1 MPEVVIPYKP
11 RRLQKFLHNQIPKNR
26 FNVIIAHRRSGKT
39 VLCINH
45 LIRAALTNPQPN
57 PRYAFI
63 APTFKQGKSTAWDY
77 IKNYC
82 RNIPYIKF
90 NESELRCDFPN
101 GSRVTILGAENDQAL
116 RGIFLDGCVFDET
129 QNISPV
135 LFPEI
140 IRPALADRKGWC
152 IFIGTPKGQNYFY
165 KLHKQAL
172 EEEDWWTATYKS
184 SETKVLDDKEL
195 SAAKRVMSKDLYEQE
210 FQCSFQA
217 AITGSYYGK
226 IIEELEKSNRI
237 TEVPYDDNLKT
248 ETWWDLGLK
257 DSTAIWFVQRLQSQL
272 RVIDYYENS
281 GEGLDFYADVLDSK
295 PYKYDRHIAPHD
307 IKVRELGAYGKSRLE
322 TALELGISF
331 DIAPKLSIDDGI
343 EMVRKTLPQCYF
355 DKNKTYQGTEA
366 LKAYQKK
373 WDERNQCF
381 KNRPTHNFASHPSD
395 AFRTGCTFFG
405 GKVSN
410 WKKRIKVNTSYI
422 V

>member
-11 RRLQKFLHNQIPKNR
+11 RKLQKFLHNQIPKHR

-172 EEEDWWTATYKS
+172 EEEDWWTATYKA

-226 IIEELEKSNRI
+226 IIEELEQNKRI

-331 DIAPKLSIDDGI
+331 DIAPELSIEDGI

>member
-11 RRLQKFLHNQIPKNR
+11 RKLQKFLHNQILKHR

-45 LIRAALTNPQPN
+45 LIRAALINTQPN

-101 GSRVTILGAENDQAL
+101 GSRITILGAENDQAL

-140 IRPALADRKGWC
+140 IRPSLADRKGWC

-172 EEEDWWTATYKS
+172 EEEDWWTGTYKAS
-184 SETKVLDDKEL
+184 QTKVLDDKEL
-195 SAAKRVMSKDLYEQE
+195 SAAQRVMSKDLYEQE
-210 FQCSFQA
+210 FECSFQA

-237 TEVPYDDNLKT
+237 TEVPYDENLKT

-257 DSTAIWFVQRLQSQL
+257 DSTAIWFVQRLQNQL
-272 RVIDYYENS
+272 RIIDYYENS

-331 DIAPKLSIDDGI
+331 DIAPKLSIEDGI

-355 DKNKTYQGTEA
+355 DQNKTYQGIEA

-405 GKVSN
+405 GKVSD
-410 WKKRIKVNTSYI
+410 WKKKIKVDTSY
-422 V
+422 VV

>member
-11 RRLQKFLHNQIPKNR
+11 RKLQKFLHNQILKHR

-101 GSRVTILGAENDQAL
+101 GSRITILGAENDQAL

-140 IRPALADRKGWC
+140 IRPSLADRKGWC

-172 EEEDWWTATYKS
+172 EEEDWWTGTYKAS
-184 SETKVLDDKEL
+184 QTKVLDDKEL
-195 SAAKRVMSKDLYEQE
+195 SAAQRVMSKDLYEQE
-210 FQCSFQA
+210 FECSFQA

-237 TEVPYDDNLKT
+237 TEVPYDENLKT

-272 RVIDYYENS
+272 RIIDYYENS

-322 TALELGISF
+322 SALELGISF
-331 DIAPKLSIDDGI
+331 DVAPKLSIEDGI

-410 WKKRIKVNTSYI
+410 WKKKIKVDTSY
-422 V
+422 VV

>member
-11 RRLQKFLHNQIPKNR
+11 RKLQKFLHNQILKHR

-101 GSRVTILGAENDQAL
+101 GSRITILGAENDQAL

-140 IRPALADRKGWC
+140 IRPSLADRKGWC

-172 EEEDWWTATYKS
+172 EEKDWWTATYKAS
-184 SETKVLDDKEL
+184 QTKVLDDNEL
-195 SAAKRVMSKDLYEQE
+195 SAAQRVMSKDLYEQE
-210 FQCSFQA
+210 FECSFQA

-237 TEVPYDDNLKT
+237 TEVPYDENLKT

-257 DSTAIWFVQRLQSQL
+257 DSTGIWFIQRLQSQL

-322 TALELGISF
+322 SALELGISF
-331 DIAPKLSIDDGI
+331 DVAPKLSIEDGI

-405 GKVSN
+405 GKVSD

>member
-11 RRLQKFLHNQIPKNR
+11 RKLQKFLHNQIPKNR
-26 FNVIIAHRRSGKT
+26 FNVIVAHRRSGKT

-172 EEEDWWTATYKS
+172 EEEDWWTATYKA

-195 SAAKRVMSKDLYEQE
+195 SAAQRVMSKDLYEQE

-237 TEVPYDDNLKT
+237 TEVPYDENLKT

-331 DIAPKLSIDDGI
+331 DIAPKLSIEDGI

>member
-11 RRLQKFLHNQIPKNR
+11 RRLQKFLHNQIPKHR

-140 IRPALADRKGWC
+140 IRPSLADRKGWC

-172 EEEDWWTATYKS
+172 EEEDWWTATYKAS
-184 SETKVLDDKEL
+184 QTKVLDDKEL
-195 SAAKRVMSKDLYEQE
+195 SAAQRVMSKDLYEQE
-210 FQCSFQA
+210 FECSFQA

-237 TEVPYDDNLKT
+237 TEVPYDENLKT

-281 GEGLDFYADVLDSK
+281 GEGLDFYADILDSK
-295 PYKYDRHIAPHD
+295 HYKYDRHIAPHD

-331 DIAPKLSIDDGI
+331 DVAPRLSIEDGI

>member
-11 RRLQKFLHNQIPKNR
+11 RKLQKFLHNQIPKHR
-26 FNVIIAHRRSGKT
+26 FNVIVAHRRSGKT

-45 LIRAALTNPQPN
+45 LIRAALTNPSPN

-77 IKNYC
+77 IKNYS

-101 GSRVTILGAENDQAL
+101 GSRITILGAENDQAL

-140 IRPALADRKGWC
+140 IRPSLADRKGWC

-172 EEEDWWTATYKS
+172 EEEDWWTGTYKA

-195 SAAKRVMSKDLYEQE
+195 SAAQRVMSKDLYEQE

-226 IIEELEKSNRI
+226 IIEELEKANRI
-237 TEVPYDDNLKT
+237 TEVPYDENLKT

-272 RVIDYYENS
+272 RIIDYYENS

-322 TALELGISF
+322 SALELGISF
-331 DIAPKLSIDDGI
+331 DVAPKLSIEDGI

-373 WDERNQCF
+373 WDEKNQCF

-410 WKKRIKVNTSYI
+410 WKKKIKVDTSY
-422 V
+422 VV

>member
-11 RRLQKFLHNQIPKNR
+11 RKLQKFLHNQIPKHR

-172 EEEDWWTATYKS
+172 EEEDWWTATYKA

-331 DIAPKLSIDDGI
+331 DIAPKLSIEDGI

>member
-11 RRLQKFLHNQIPKNR
+11 RRLQRFLHNQIPKNR
-26 FNVIIAHRRSGKT
+26 FNVIVAHRRSGKT

-45 LIRAALTNPQPN
+45 LIRAALINTQPN

-101 GSRVTILGAENDQAL
+101 GSRITILGAENDQAL

-140 IRPALADRKGWC
+140 IRPSLADRKGWC

-172 EEEDWWTATYKS
+172 EEEDWWTGTYKAS
-184 SETKVLDDKEL
+184 QTKVLDDKEL
-195 SAAKRVMSKDLYEQE
+195 SAAQRVMSKDLYEQE
-210 FQCSFQA
+210 FECSFQA

-237 TEVPYDDNLKT
+237 TDVPYDENLKT

-272 RVIDYYENS
+272 RIIDYYENS

-331 DIAPKLSIDDGI
+331 DIAPKLSIEDGI

-355 DKNKTYQGTEA
+355 DQNKTYQGIEA

-405 GKVSN
+405 GKVSD
-410 WKKRIKVNTSYI
+410 WKKKIKVDTSY
-422 V
+422 VV

>member
-11 RRLQKFLHNQIPKNR
+11 RRLQKFLHNQIPKHR

-101 GSRVTILGAENDQAL
+101 GSRITILGAENDQAL

-140 IRPALADRKGWC
+140 IRPSLADRKGWC

-172 EEEDWWTATYKS
+172 EEEDWWTGTYKAS
-184 SETKVLDDKEL
+184 QTKVLDDKEL
-195 SAAKRVMSKDLYEQE
+195 SAAQRVMSKDLYEQE
-210 FQCSFQA
+210 FECSFQA

-226 IIEELEKSNRI
+226 IIEELEKANRI
-237 TEVPYDDNLKT
+237 TEVPYDENLKT

-272 RVIDYYENS
+272 RIIDYYENS

-331 DIAPKLSIDDGI
+331 DIAPKLSIEDGI

-405 GKVSN
+405 GKVSD
-410 WKKRIKVNTSYI
+410 WKKKIKVDTSY
-422 V
+422 VV

>member
-11 RRLQKFLHNQIPKNR
+11 RRLQRFLHNQIPKNR
-26 FNVIIAHRRSGKT
+26 FNVIVAHRRSGKT

-101 GSRVTILGAENDQAL
+101 GSRITILGAENDQAL

-140 IRPALADRKGWC
+140 IRPSLADRKGWC

-172 EEEDWWTATYKS
+172 EEEDWWTGTYKAS
-184 SETKVLDDKEL
+184 QTKVLDDKEL
-195 SAAKRVMSKDLYEQE
+195 SAAQRVMSKDLYEQE
-210 FQCSFQA
+210 FECSFQA

-237 TEVPYDDNLKT
+237 TEVPYDENLKT

-272 RVIDYYENS
+272 RIIDYYENS
-281 GEGLDFYADVLDSK
+281 GEGLDFYADILDSK
-295 PYKYDRHIAPHD
+295 HYKYDRHIAPHD

-331 DIAPKLSIDDGI
+331 DVAPKLSIEDGI

-405 GKVSN
+405 GKVSD
-410 WKKRIKVNTSYI
+410 WKKKIKVDTSYI

>member
-11 RRLQKFLHNQIPKNR
+11 RKLQKFLHNQIPKHR

-101 GSRVTILGAENDQAL
+101 GSRITILGAEKDQAL
-116 RGIFLDGCVFDET
+116 RGIFLDGCIFDET
-129 QNISPV
+129 QNISPA

-172 EEEDWWTATYKS
+172 EERDWWTATYKAS
-184 SETKVLDDKEL
+184 QTKVLDDNEL
-195 SAAKRVMSKDLYEQE
+195 SAAQRVMSKDLYEQE
-210 FQCSFQA
+210 FECSFQA

-226 IIEELEKSNRI
+226 IIEELEGASRI
-237 TEVPYDDNLKT
+237 TDVPYDENLKT

-331 DIAPKLSIDDGI
+331 DIAPKLSIEDGI

-405 GKVSN
+405 GKVSD
-410 WKKRIKVNTSYI
+410 WKKKINVDISYVI
-422 V
+422 

>member
-11 RRLQKFLHNQIPKNR
+11 RKLQKFLHNQIPKNR
-26 FNVIIAHRRSGKT
+26 FNVIVAHRRSGKT

-331 DIAPKLSIDDGI
+331 DIAPKLSIEDGI

>member
-101 GSRVTILGAENDQAL
+101 GSRITILGAENDQAL

-140 IRPALADRKGWC
+140 IRPSLADRKGWC

-172 EEEDWWTATYKS
+172 EEEDWWTGTYKAS
-184 SETKVLDDKEL
+184 QTKVLDDKEL
-195 SAAKRVMSKDLYEQE
+195 SAAQRVMSKDLYEQE
-210 FQCSFQA
+210 FECSFQA

-237 TEVPYDDNLKT
+237 TEVPYDENLKT

-322 TALELGISF
+322 SALELGISF
-331 DIAPKLSIDDGI
+331 DVAPKLSIEDGI

-405 GKVSN
+405 GKVSD
-410 WKKRIKVNTSYI
+410 WKKKIKVDTSY
-422 V
+422 VV

>member
-1 MPEVVIPYKP
+1 MPEVIIPYKP
-11 RRLQKFLHNQIPKNR
+11 RRLQKFLHNQILKHR

-45 LIRAALTNPQPN
+45 LIRAALINTQPN

-101 GSRVTILGAENDQAL
+101 GSRITILGAENDQAL

-140 IRPALADRKGWC
+140 IRPSLADRKGWC

-172 EEEDWWTATYKS
+172 EEEDWWTGTFKAS
-184 SETKVLDDKEL
+184 QTKVLDDKEL
-195 SAAKRVMSKDLYEQE
+195 SAAQRVMSKDLYEQE
-210 FQCSFQA
+210 FECSFQA

-226 IIEELEKSNRI
+226 IIEELEKANRI
-237 TEVPYDDNLKT
+237 TEVPYDENLKT

-272 RVIDYYENS
+272 RIIDYYENS

-322 TALELGISF
+322 SALELGISF
-331 DIAPKLSIDDGI
+331 DVAPKLSIEDGI

-410 WKKRIKVNTSYI
+410 WKKKIKVDTSYI

>member
-11 RRLQKFLHNQIPKNR
+11 RKLQKFLHNQILKHR

-101 GSRVTILGAENDQAL
+101 GSRITILGAENDQAL

-140 IRPALADRKGWC
+140 IRPSLADRKGWC

-172 EEEDWWTATYKS
+172 EEEDWWTGTYKAS
-184 SETKVLDDKEL
+184 QTKVLDDKEL
-195 SAAKRVMSKDLYEQE
+195 SAAQRVMSKDLYEQE
-210 FQCSFQA
+210 FECSFQA

-237 TEVPYDDNLKT
+237 TEVPYDENLKT

-272 RVIDYYENS
+272 RIIDYYENS
-281 GEGLDFYADVLDSK
+281 GEGLDFYADILDSK

-322 TALELGISF
+322 SALELGISF
-331 DIAPKLSIDDGI
+331 DVAPKLSIEDGI

-410 WKKRIKVNTSYI
+410 WKKKIKVDTSY
-422 V
+422 VV

>member
-11 RRLQKFLHNQIPKNR
+11 RKLQKFLHNQIPKHR

-140 IRPALADRKGWC
+140 IRPSLADRKGWC

-172 EEEDWWTATYKS
+172 EEEDWWTGTYKAS
-184 SETKVLDDKEL
+184 QTKVLDDKEL
-195 SAAKRVMSKDLYEQE
+195 SAAQRVMSKDLYEQE
-210 FQCSFQA
+210 FECSFQA

-237 TEVPYDDNLKT
+237 TEVPYDENLKT

-272 RVIDYYENS
+272 RIIDYYENS

-322 TALELGISF
+322 SALELGISF
-331 DIAPKLSIDDGI
+331 DVAPKLSIEDGI

-405 GKVSN
+405 GKVSD
-410 WKKRIKVNTSYI
+410 WKKKIKVDTSY
-422 V
+422 VV

>member
-11 RRLQKFLHNQIPKNR
+11 RRLQKFLHNQIPKHR
-26 FNVIIAHRRSGKT
+26 FNVIVAHRRSGKT

-45 LIRAALTNPQPN
+45 LIRAALINTQPN

-77 IKNYC
+77 IKNYS

-101 GSRVTILGAENDQAL
+101 GSRITILGAENDQAL

-140 IRPALADRKGWC
+140 IRPSLADRKGWC

-172 EEEDWWTATYKS
+172 EEEDWWTGTYKAS
-184 SETKVLDDKEL
+184 QTKVLDDKEL
-195 SAAKRVMSKDLYEQE
+195 SAAQRVMSKDLYEQE
-210 FQCSFQA
+210 FECSFQA

-226 IIEELEKSNRI
+226 IIEELEKANRI
-237 TEVPYDDNLKT
+237 TEVPYDENLKT

-272 RVIDYYENS
+272 RIIDYYENS

-331 DIAPKLSIDDGI
+331 DVAPKLSIEDGI

-355 DKNKTYQGTEA
+355 DQNKTYQGIEA

-405 GKVSN
+405 GKVSD
-410 WKKRIKVNTSYI
+410 WKKKIKVDTSY
-422 V
+422 VV

>member
-11 RRLQKFLHNQIPKNR
+11 RRLQRFLHNQIPKNR
-26 FNVIIAHRRSGKT
+26 FNVIVAHRRSGKT

-77 IKNYC
+77 IKNYS

-101 GSRVTILGAENDQAL
+101 GSRITILGAENDQAL

-129 QNISPV
+129 QNISPA

-165 KLHKQAL
+165 KLHKQA
-172 EEEDWWTATYKS
+172 ETENDWWTATYRAS
-184 SETKVLDDKEL
+184 GTKVLDDKEL
-195 SAAKRVMSKDLYEQE
+195 AAAKAVMSKDLYEQE
-210 FQCSFQA
+210 FECSFQA

-226 IIEELEKSNRI
+226 IIEELEGTNRI
-237 TEVPYDDNLKT
+237 TDVPYDENLKT

-272 RVIDYYENS
+272 RIIDYYENS
-281 GEGLDFYADVLDSK
+281 GEGLDFYADILDSK
-295 PYKYDRHIAPHD
+295 HYKYDRHIAPHD

-331 DIAPKLSIDDGI
+331 DVAPKLSIEDGI

-405 GKVSN
+405 GKVSD
-410 WKKRIKVNTSYI
+410 WKKKIKVDTSYI

>member
-1 MPEVVIPYKP
+1 M
-11 RRLQKFLHNQIPKNR
+11 
-26 FNVIIAHRRSGKT
+26 
-39 VLCINH
+39 LCINH

-101 GSRVTILGAENDQAL
+101 GSRITILGAENDQAL

-140 IRPALADRKGWC
+140 IRPSLADRIGWC
-152 IFIGTPKGQNYFY
+152 IFIGTHKGQNYFY

-172 EEEDWWTATYKS
+172 EERDWWTATYKAS
-184 SETKVLDDKEL
+184 QTKVLDDNEL
-195 SAAKRVMSKDLYEQE
+195 SAAQRVMSKDLYEQE
-210 FQCSFQA
+210 FECSFQA

-237 TEVPYDDNLKT
+237 TEVPYDENLKT

-307 IKVRELGAYGKSRLE
+307 IKVRELGAYGKSSLE
-322 TALELGISF
+322 SALELGISF
-331 DIAPKLSIDDGI
+331 DVAPKLSIEDGI

-410 WKKRIKVNTSYI
+410 WKKKIKVDTSY
-422 V
+422 VV

>member
-11 RRLQKFLHNQIPKNR
+11 RRLQRFLHNQIPKNR
-26 FNVIIAHRRSGKT
+26 FNVIVAHRRSGKT

-77 IKNYC
+77 IKNYS

-101 GSRVTILGAENDQAL
+101 GSRITILGAENDQAL

-129 QNISPV
+129 QNISPA

-140 IRPALADRKGWC
+140 IRPSLADRKGWC

-165 KLHKQAL
+165 KLHKQA
-172 EEEDWWTATYKS
+172 ETENDWWTEIYRAS
-184 SETKVLDDKEL
+184 QTKVLDNKEL
-195 SAAKRVMSKDLYEQE
+195 LAAKAVMSKDLYEQE
-210 FQCSFQA
+210 FECSFQA

-226 IIEELEKSNRI
+226 IIEELEESDRI
-237 TEVPYDDNLKT
+237 TDVPYDENLKT

-257 DSTAIWFVQRLQSQL
+257 DSTAIWFVQRLQNQL
-272 RVIDYYENS
+272 RIIDYYESS
-281 GEGLDFYADVLDSK
+281 GEGLDFYADILDSK
-295 PYKYDRHIAPHD
+295 HYKYDRHIAPHD

-331 DIAPKLSIDDGI
+331 DVAPKLSIEDGI

-405 GKVSN
+405 GKVSD
-410 WKKRIKVNTSYI
+410 WKKKIKVDTSY
-422 V
+422 VV

>member
-172 EEEDWWTATYKS
+172 EEEDWWTATYKA

-195 SAAKRVMSKDLYEQE
+195 AAAKRVMSKDLYEQE

-226 IIEELEKSNRI
+226 IIEELEQNKRI

-331 DIAPKLSIDDGI
+331 DIAPKLSIEDGI

>member
-11 RRLQKFLHNQIPKNR
+11 RRLQKFLHNQILKHR

-45 LIRAALTNPQPN
+45 LIRAALINTQPN

-77 IKNYC
+77 IKNYS

-101 GSRVTILGAENDQAL
+101 GSRITILGAENDQAL

-140 IRPALADRKGWC
+140 IRPSLADRKGWC

-172 EEEDWWTATYKS
+172 EEEDWWTGTYKAS
-184 SETKVLDDKEL
+184 QTKVLDDKEL
-195 SAAKRVMSKDLYEQE
+195 SAAQRVMSKDLYEQE
-210 FQCSFQA
+210 FECSFQA

-237 TEVPYDDNLKT
+237 TDVPYDENLKT

-272 RVIDYYENS
+272 RIIDYYENS

-331 DIAPKLSIDDGI
+331 DIAPKLSIEDGI

-405 GKVSN
+405 GKVSD
-410 WKKRIKVNTSYI
+410 WKKKIKVDTSY
-422 V
+422 VV

>member
-1 MPEVVIPYKP
+1 MPEVIIPYKP
-11 RRLQKFLHNQIPKNR
+11 RRLQKFLHNQILKHR

-45 LIRAALTNPQPN
+45 LIRAALINTQPN

-101 GSRVTILGAENDQAL
+101 GSRITILGAENDQAL

-140 IRPALADRKGWC
+140 IRPSLADRKGWC

-172 EEEDWWTATYKS
+172 EEEDWWTGTYKAS
-184 SETKVLDDKEL
+184 QTKVLDDKEL
-195 SAAKRVMSKDLYEQE
+195 SAAQRVMSKDLYEQE
-210 FQCSFQA
+210 FECSFQA

-237 TEVPYDDNLKT
+237 TEVPYDENLKT

-272 RVIDYYENS
+272 RIIDYYENS

-322 TALELGISF
+322 SALELGISF
-331 DIAPKLSIDDGI
+331 DIAPKLSIEDGI

-355 DKNKTYQGTEA
+355 DQNKTYQGIEA

-410 WKKRIKVNTSYI
+410 WKKKIKVDTSYI

>member
-11 RRLQKFLHNQIPKNR
+11 RKLQKFLHNQILKHR

-45 LIRAALTNPQPN
+45 LIRAALINTQPN

-101 GSRVTILGAENDQAL
+101 GSRITILGAENDQAL

-140 IRPALADRKGWC
+140 IRPSLADRKGWC

-172 EEEDWWTATYKS
+172 EEEDWWTGTYKAS
-184 SETKVLDDKEL
+184 QTKVLDDKEL
-195 SAAKRVMSKDLYEQE
+195 SAAQRVMSKDLYEQE
-210 FQCSFQA
+210 FECSFQA

-237 TEVPYDDNLKT
+237 TDVPYDENLKT

-272 RVIDYYENS
+272 RIIDYYENS

-331 DIAPKLSIDDGI
+331 DIAPKLSIEDGI

-355 DKNKTYQGTEA
+355 DQNKTYQGIEA

-405 GKVSN
+405 GKVSD
-410 WKKRIKVNTSYI
+410 WKKKIKVDTSY
-422 V
+422 VV